1 MTESKKE
8 YNEDTVKEE
17 ELVEIPRFKPWR
29 LYKCSKSEKIRMIL
43 LFIFTLG
50 WVRIILQIIWHFIL
64 AETLRLF
71 VLGADHQKP
80 YSKTRRRIIVFW
92 SRLWSRIMMF
102 TLGFWWIKEKG
113 KENLKKFQKQTKKRI
128 IVSNHQ
134 TLIDIPLLHSL
145 IGCSFLS
152 KGSVKKAPFI
162 GITNTITQGMY
173 MYRNVKNSLLIDQLK
188 KRYENDDY
196 VPLCIFAE
204 GTTTNGEGVITFRKG
219 AFETGYTIHPVRVEY
234 KGGFPFKFTQTCFTH
249 QSLLFLILS
258 IFANP
263 INYVEVTYLE
273 PYEPSEEEKK
283 DAILF
288 ATNMRKVKNEI

>member
-29 LYKCSKSEKIRMIL
+29 LYKCSKSEKIR
-43 LFIFTLG
+43 
-50 WVRIILQIIWHFIL
+50 
-64 AETLRLF
+64 
-71 VLGADHQKP
+71 
-80 YSKTRRRIIVFW
+80 
-92 SRLWSRIMMF
+92 
-102 TLGFWWIKEKG
+102 
-113 KENLKKFQKQTKKRI
+113 LKKFQKQTKKRI

-288 ATNMRKVKNEI
+288 ATNMRKKYSKDTNLPEYEGSFRDCIEFSKIINKVRNQENNQKIKQNIKKQN